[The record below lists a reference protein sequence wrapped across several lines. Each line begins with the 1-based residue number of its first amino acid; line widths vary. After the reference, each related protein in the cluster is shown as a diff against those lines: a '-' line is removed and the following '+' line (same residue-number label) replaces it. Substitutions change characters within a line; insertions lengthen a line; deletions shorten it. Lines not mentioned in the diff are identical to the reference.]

1 MQVYALLSDL
11 SSPRI
16 VQIFSRLDNPE
27 EFWYNYIS
35 KRYVSNSDI
44 LDSGAVSFR
53 NIVLGLLNQQPMSGY
68 DIKRTLESLD
78 WLVGSPSFG
87 SLYPALHA
95 LLKDELATV
104 EVIAR
109 PDKPTRKVY
118 SITTRGR
125 QTLEKWVSQLGSSSV
140 SLKEFVM
147 RLILAYNFS
156 PGGLIEHL
164 EQRRSQVL
172 AHRDAL
178 RQGNGQSNGDPAFEQ
193 HLALEYGLSL
203 ADAELSWLDNTL
215 DQLSQQTISAEDVH
229 SN

>member
-1 MQVYALLSDL
+1 
-11 SSPRI
+11 
-16 VQIFSRLDNPE
+16 
-27 EFWYNYIS
+27 
-35 KRYVSNSDI
+35 
-44 LDSGAVSFR
+44 
-53 NIVLGLLNQQPMSGY
+53 MSGY

-104 EVIAR
+104 EVISR

-118 SITTRGR
+118 SITSKGR
-125 QTLEKWVSQLGSSSV
+125 QALEKWMSQLGSSSV

-147 RLILAYNFS
+147 RLILACNFS

-164 EQRRSQVL
+164 KQRRSQVL

-178 RQGNGQSNGDPAFEQ
+178 RQNNGQSNGDDPAFEQ

-203 ADAELSWLDNTL
+203 ADAELNWLDNTL
-215 DQLSQQTISAEDVH
+215 DQLSQQVITAEDVH

>member
-1 MQVYALLSDL
+1 
-11 SSPRI
+11 
-16 VQIFSRLDNPE
+16 
-27 EFWYNYIS
+27 
-35 KRYVSNSDI
+35 
-44 LDSGAVSFR
+44 
-53 NIVLGLLNQQPMSGY
+53 MSGY

-78 WLVGSPSFG
+78 WLVSSPSFG

-104 EVIAR
+104 EVISR

-118 SITTRGR
+118 SITSKGR
-125 QTLEKWVSQLGSSSV
+125 QALDKWVNQLGSSSV

-156 PGGLIEHL
+156 PSGLIEHL
-164 EQRRSQVL
+164 KQRREQVL

-178 RQGNGQSNGDPAFEQ
+178 RQENGQSNGGPAFEQ

-215 DQLSQQTISAEDVH
+215 DQLSQQVIAAEEVH